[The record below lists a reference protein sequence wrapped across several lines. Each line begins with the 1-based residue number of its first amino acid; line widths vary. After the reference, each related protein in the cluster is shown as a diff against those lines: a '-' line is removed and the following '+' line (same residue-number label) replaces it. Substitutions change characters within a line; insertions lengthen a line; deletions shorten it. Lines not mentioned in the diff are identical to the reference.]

1 MIIVMHIYLL
11 KGTITVVRDGAHD
24 AAIATDRNNKQ
35 AIFTNCA
42 PFTNNITEIN
52 NTQVVNAKNLSVV
65 MPMFNLIEYNDPY

>member
-24 AAIATDRNNKQ
+24 AAIVTDRNNKQ